1 MASVV
6 EDLDFVSELKSLF
19 IYARDYKRSRYE
31 AWQRNYRLVNNKI
44 GGQATTAWMPSPR
57 DSEIYPVLSSLVA
70 WMTDQ
75 GNAVEMLPRVDPT
88 QPMYE
93 LANTLAQDL
102 EDCIMAAWENGNF
115 DAQKKL
121 WLWDTFQYGFGI
133 PKNIWD
139 NALDDGYGNCLMRR
153 VDPWSFYWDPTANNM
168 DEAGYF
174 VEAHIMTLDEIER
187 RYGPQSRRLF
197 EMGGGGEKL
206 DEKPQLFANLTG
218 QPMANVGFNM
228 PSAGTFPGSSPAVQA
243 RYGRPMRYMRHG
255 ITTRTF
261 TVYEFWLRENY
272 EWEDYETEQSSDY
285 KGANHVDSE
294 WRVVVMANGVILM
307 DEMARSLWSHGSHP
321 YERFVFDDIGDF
333 TGIALV
339 DHLAYPQIYINR
351 LLTALQYNA
360 ELTGNPILLEPAVGS
375 TSRVN
380 MINRPGQ
387 RIPVQGVGGMAN
399 NAPKWLEPPQMPQQV
414 MELVQFWL
422 GRMENISGLS
432 ALQKGAAPNQRNAE
446 NVINAVQE
454 AAFVRIRSGLANLEM
469 TLRGCVWKLA
479 NLIVENYDQERIIAV
494 TGQDGGEMP
503 RVIRNDHFFIPSAT
517 AEDPRGVPLKFA
529 MSVHAGANSP
539 TSSQARIAQA
549 ERLFALGAVDDRY
562 ILQAH
567 RVRRI
572 DDILRRLYMKRQ
584 LGVMASPGARQR
596 AGRAA

>member
-1 MASVV
+1 MTLVAD
-6 EDLDFVSELKSLF
+6 DLDFVNELRSLF
-19 IYARDYKRSRYE
+19 IYARDIKRSRYE
-31 AWQRNYRLVNNKI
+31 GWQRNYRLVNNRI
-44 GGQATTAWMPSPR
+44 GGQSTSAWMPSPR

-75 GNAVEMLPRVDPT
+75 GNEVEMTPRVDPT

-93 LANTLAQDL
+93 LAMSLTQDL
-102 EDCIMAAWENGNF
+102 EDCITASWENNKF

-121 WLWDTFQYGFGI
+121 WLWDTFQYGVGI

-139 NALDDGYGNCLMRR
+139 NALDEGYGNALMRR
-153 VDPWSFYWDPTANNM
+153 VDPWSFYWDPTATEM
-168 DEAGYF
+168 SDAGFF

-187 RYGPQSRRLF
+187 RYGPQSRKLF
-197 EMGGGGEKL
+197 EMGGGGEKI
-206 DEKPQLFANLTG
+206 DEKPSIFAHLTG
-218 QPMANVGFNM
+218 SPMANVGFNM
-228 PSAGTFPGSSPAVQA
+228 PSAGTYPGSSPAVQGRFA
-243 RYGRPMRYMRHG
+243 RPMKYMRHG
-255 ITTRTF
+255 ITTKTF

-272 EWEDYETEQSSDY
+272 EWEDYEANQSSDY

-307 DEMARSLWSHGSHP
+307 DEMARSLWSHGEHP

-333 TGIALV
+333 CGIALV

-360 ELTGNPILLEPAVGS
+360 ELTGNPILLEPAVGG
-375 TSRVN
+375 TTRVN

-399 NAPKWLEPPQMPQQV
+399 NAPKWLDPPQMPQQV
-414 MELVQFWL
+414 MDLINFWV

-432 ALQKGAAPNQRNAE
+432 ALQKGAAPNQRSAE

-454 AAFVRIRSGLANLEM
+454 AAFVRVRSGLANLEM

-479 NLIVENYDQERIIAV
+479 NLVVENFDQERIVAI
-494 TGQDGGEMP
+494 TGSDGSTIP
-503 RVIRNDHFFIPSAT
+503 RVIHDNHFFLPSAS
-517 AEDPRGVPLKFA
+517 AEDHRGVPLKFA

-539 TSSQARIAQA
+539 TSRQARI
-549 ERLFALGAVDDRY
+549 EEYDRLFAMGVVDDRAV
-562 ILQAH
+562 LQAH

-572 DDILRRLYMKRQ
+572 DDVLKRLYFKRQ
-584 LGVMASPGARQR
+584 AGVLAQPGARQR
-596 AGRAA
+596 TGRTS